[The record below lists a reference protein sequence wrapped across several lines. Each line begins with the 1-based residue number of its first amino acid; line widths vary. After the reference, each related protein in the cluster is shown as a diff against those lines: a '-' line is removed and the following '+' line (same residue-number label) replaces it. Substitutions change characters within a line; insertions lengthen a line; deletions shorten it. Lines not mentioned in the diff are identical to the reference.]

1 MLEMRSSCLGLG
13 LALNCQAGAGRD
25 SVDVA
30 PNHPSRSQVSL
41 NVILLTYPA
50 Y

>member
-1 MLEMRSSCLGLG
+1 MRSSCLGLG
-13 LALNCQAGAGRD
+13 LTLNCQAGAGRD

-30 PNHPSRSQVSL
+30 PNPSRSQVLL
-41 NVILLTYPA
+41 NVILLTYPT